1 MFVIYNLEKRNETK
15 QGRGVGTMRREPA
28 AVEPNFPDKP
38 NISQSAAESKTQS
51 ESGVPF
57 CSHKRAPIRYLGSV
71 DDSAT
76 LKDSVDRGE
85 GFLADLAEDRGSAP
99 PEIVPVI
106 DHYISRVRDVIS
118 LAWDEKLS
126 RRELDASLLQVRLCY
141 AQDLDR
147 ILQGLLLKPS
157 T

>member
-1 MFVIYNLEKRNETK
+1 MD
-15 QGRGVGTMRREPA
+15 
-28 AVEPNFPDKP
+28 DK
-38 NISQSAAESKTQS
+38 
-51 ESGVPF
+51 
-57 CSHKRAPIRYLGSV
+57 
-71 DDSAT
+71 AT
-76 LKDSVDRGE
+76 FKESVDRGE

-147 ILQGLLLKPS
+147 ILQGLLLSPS
-157 T
+157 A

>member
-1 MFVIYNLEKRNETK
+1 MKRNKE
-15 QGRGVGTMRREPA
+15 GGLEPCGVNRQQSNRTSLTQRLYRNLLRRA
-28 AVEPNFPDKP
+28 RPNP
-38 NISQSAAESKTQS
+38 NPVFHFLSQAIPGPLLE
-51 ESGVPF
+51 
-57 CSHKRAPIRYLGSV
+57 SV
-71 DDSAT
+71 DDSST
-76 LKDSVDRGE
+76 LKEGVDRGE

-118 LAWDEKLS
+118 LAWDLKLS

-147 ILQGLLLKPS
+147 ILQGLLLTRS

>member
-1 MFVIYNLEKRNETK
+1 M
-15 QGRGVGTMRREPA
+15 
-28 AVEPNFPDKP
+28 
-38 NISQSAAESKTQS
+38 
-51 ESGVPF
+51 
-57 CSHKRAPIRYLGSV
+57 
-71 DDSAT
+71 DDRT
-76 LKDSVDRGE
+76 GLKDAVDRGE
-85 GFLADLAEDRGSAP
+85 GFLADLAEDRASAP

-106 DHYISRVRDVIS
+106 DHYIGRVREVIG

-147 ILQGLLLKPS
+147 ILQGLMLRPA

>member
-1 MFVIYNLEKRNETK
+1 MN
-15 QGRGVGTMRREPA
+15 GDG
-28 AVEPNFPDKP
+28 
-38 NISQSAAESKTQS
+38 
-51 ESGVPF
+51 
-57 CSHKRAPIRYLGSV
+57 
-71 DDSAT
+71 T
-76 LKDSVDRGE
+76 LKDGVDRGE
-85 GFLADLAEDRGSAP
+85 SFLADLAEDRSSAP

-147 ILQGLLLKPS
+147 ILQGLQFS
-157 T
+157 ASA

>member
-1 MFVIYNLEKRNETK
+1 
-15 QGRGVGTMRREPA
+15 
-28 AVEPNFPDKP
+28 
-38 NISQSAAESKTQS
+38 
-51 ESGVPF
+51 
-57 CSHKRAPIRYLGSV
+57 V
-71 DDSAT
+71 DDQSF
-76 LKDSVDRGE
+76 KESVDRGE
-85 GFLADLAEDRGSAP
+85 DFLADLAGDRDSAP

-106 DHYISRVRDVIS
+106 DHYITRVREVIG

-147 ILQGLLLKPS
+147 ILQGLTINPA